1 MPVSDFIMPSP
12 AIKGDGPCRSLL
24 FIAGLA
30 IGLWTIHVKVPANES
45 TPQTSVSTSGS
56 GNAKA
61 AEKAQKAED
70 GAKSGQSDEL
80 TEDKEKGGEE

>member
-1 MPVSDFIMPSP
+1 MSNKTLWTVVGV
-12 AIKGDGPCRSLL
+12 AILV